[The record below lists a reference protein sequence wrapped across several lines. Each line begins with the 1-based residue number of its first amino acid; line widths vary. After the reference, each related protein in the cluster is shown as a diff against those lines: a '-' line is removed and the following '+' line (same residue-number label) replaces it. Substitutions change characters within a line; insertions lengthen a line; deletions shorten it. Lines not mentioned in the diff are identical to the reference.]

1 MDICD
6 WGALQN
12 MGFFGGS
19 GFVKRPSD
27 WAARFFLISILV

>member
-6 WGALQN
+6 WGGVQN
-12 MGFFGGS
+12 TGVFGGS
-19 GFVKRPSD
+19 GFVKCAPD